1 MRKAISALFGTGT
14 HVFERVHERSPVVR
28 PPVRRV
34 KFSNSINR
42 LATAAILAVL
52 ASGQLSAAE
61 VQGEVVDFQ
70 LENGLVE
77 QCVRIAD
84 FPGAHYT
91 KHDRKQEKQ
100 YCALDFSQL
109 ALCPKLWST
118 SPGTILYA
126 IDVDTYAGD
135 YVRFEHQQ
143 CAKGHHARDAA
154 QDKPATFKISV
165 NGRDTSATYAPASW
179 VYYHFS
185 RYFHTNTHVPV
196 AVYRSMDAAAHN
208 ARVTK
213 PALEII
219 GDRHSL
225 RMLGAGWRFLNAVET
240 GSDTG
245 GGAAAALTDDGR
257 QVFGVLIDNKGD
269 RYGPEF
275 NGTRES
281 GWGSGQNNDFQQ
293 TAPFL
298 ALRMDQPIADAAR
311 TAIAEARKNPRM
323 AKALQADTPVEQ
335 VILWMQDVLE
345 ITLLDYILGQQDRI
359 GNIDYTWRWYW
370 VEDGKLESE
379 PAHGKD
385 VPGKLEAFSPV
396 RLKQSAIN
404 DNDAGVR
411 AGYADF
417 AAKTHMLEGLRHYN
431 AKLYHRLGRL
441 AADMADKGPAWQWM
455 TEAAG
460 LSNREAGTI
469 AKRTADAF
477 NLLQTDCKNGVLKL
491 DLVPAQAVAPAADIK
506 AAKSL
511 SCDIRN

>member
-1 MRKAISALFGTGT
+1 MRKMISTRFGAGA
-14 HVFERVHERSPVVR
+14 HVFEWVYARVAVVR
-28 PPVRRV
+28 PGKQRV
-34 KFSNSINR
+34 QFSNSMSR

-52 ASGQLSAAE
+52 TSGQLSAAP
-61 VQGEVVDFQ
+61 VQGEVIDFQ

-118 SPGTILYA
+118 SPGTILYD
-126 IDVDTYAGD
+126 IDVDAYEGGYA
-135 YVRFEHQQ
+135 RFEHQQ

-154 QDKPATFKISV
+154 RDKPATFKISV

-185 RYFHTNTHVPV
+185 RYFHTNVHVPV
-196 AVYRSMDAAAHN
+196 AVYRSMDTAAHN

-225 RMLGAGWRFLNAVET
+225 RMLGAGWRFLDAVET

-245 GGAAAALTDDGR
+245 AAAALTDEGR

-298 ALRMDQPIADAAR
+298 ALRNDQPVAEAAR
-311 TAIAEARKNPRM
+311 TAIADARKNPRM
-323 AKALQADTPVEQ
+323 AKALSADTPVGQ

-359 GNIDYTWRWYW
+359 GNIDYNWRWYW

-379 PAHGKD
+379 PAHGKA
-385 VPGKLEAFSPV
+385 VPGKLEAFMPV
-396 RLKQSAIN
+396 RLRQSAIN

-411 AGYADF
+411 RGYADF

-441 AADMADKGPAWQWM
+441 AADLADKGPAWQWM

-460 LSNREAGTI
+460 LSNREAETI

-477 NLLQTDCKNGVLKL
+477 KLLQADCKSGVLKL
-491 DLVPAQAVAPAADIK
+491 DLVPALAMAPAAAVK

-511 SCDIRN
+511 SCDISN